1 MKILLKYF
9 SLFIFIIL
17 NISCEDDLNPF
28 VKGEDVFILNC
39 VLKNDIAFQSAY
51 LSKNYFV
58 ENFNPNSDTN
68 NHSINNAYVR
78 IFFDD
83 SVKIFSDTV
92 MQSSNSENSLTS
104 YFNNNF
110 ITKPDTEYELEAILN
125 DGRKLRAFTK
135 TPKNVTFLYT
145 SDNIIPPVNKNNVTV
160 YWTSTD
166 NQLYNAARF
175 KFIYFKNENGKQVRY
190 EKEVPRTYVL
200 ENSTYVPYYPEP
212 SYAKQINVDMD
223 AFNRAMQ
230 EISKGDSIK
239 SNYTILAFI
248 LEILVYDKNLT
259 SYYASKKELGES
271 FSITVNEND
280 FSNISGGRGIFGSFI
295 KQRYAIKFTLDYIHS
310 FGYIPGL
317 TENLNE

>member
-39 VLKNDIAFQSAY
+39 VLKNDRAFQSAY

-68 NHSINNAYVR
+68 NHSIDNAYVR

-135 TPKNVTFLYT
+135 TPKKVSFNGD
-145 SDNIIPPVNKNNVTV
+145 SDKIIPPEEKNNVTIF
-160 YWTSTD
+160 WD
-166 NQLYNAARF
+166 DEQQLYTASRF
-175 KFIYFKNENGKQVRY
+175 LIIYFKNENGKSIRY
-190 EKEVPRTYVL
+190 QKEVPRKYVF
-200 ENSTYVPYYPEP
+200 ENSEYVPYYPEP
-212 SYAKQINVDMD
+212 SNSDKINVEMD

-230 EISKGDSIK
+230 EISLGDENK
-239 SNYTILAFI
+239 ENYTVYSFI
-248 LEILVYDKNLT
+248 LEILIYDQNLT
-259 SYYASKKELGES
+259 AYYASKAELDE
-271 FSITVNEND
+271 D
-280 FSNISGGRGIFGSFI
+280 FSVTTSESDYTNIIGGRGIFGSFI
-295 KQRYAIKFTLDYIHS
+295 KQKFAIKFTQDYIKS
-310 FGYIPGL
+310 FGYKPGL
-317 TENLNE
+317 TENLN